1 MLEELQKVV
10 GELYELYGATTQ
22 VVKLSQILDELI
34 VIAFDNLTMLFRSK
48 RVFVIRYL
56 FVRNRLG
63 NVTLIKN
70 EDEEEDKEC

>member
-34 VIAFDNLTMLFRSK
+34 VEVQNNNK
-48 RVFVIRYL
+48 EGV
-56 FVRNRLG
+56 
-63 NVTLIKN
+63 NVWK
-70 EDEEEDKEC
+70 